1 MSDSVIDVAIVGGGV
16 SGVYTGWRLLTAD
29 LSQSRLTSDKPLNV
43 QLLS

>member
-1 MSDSVIDVAIVGGGV
+1 MDETVIDVAIVGGGV

-29 LSQSRLTSDKPLNV
+29 LSQTKLPSDRSLNV